1 MLTNNGRKQIV
12 FIGSTLCVGKVFF
25 FGYFF
30 INTNSVILPKIECG
44 VDSYTVRVSK
54 NTYTCTSGA
63 TVAVQNALSYNIAFD
78 GTIRCPDY
86 DIVCAGQAVSWSL
99 FSGLYFLVSP
109 AQYTENTVS

>member
-12 FIGSTLCVGKVFF
+12 FIGSTLCVGKVVFTDSDTSLSTP
-25 FGYFF
+25 Y
-30 INTNSVILPKIECG
+30 SVILPKIECG

-86 DIVCAGQAVSWSL
+86 DIVCAGQAVSC
-99 FSGLYFLVSP
+99 FLDKV
-109 AQYTENTVS
+109 